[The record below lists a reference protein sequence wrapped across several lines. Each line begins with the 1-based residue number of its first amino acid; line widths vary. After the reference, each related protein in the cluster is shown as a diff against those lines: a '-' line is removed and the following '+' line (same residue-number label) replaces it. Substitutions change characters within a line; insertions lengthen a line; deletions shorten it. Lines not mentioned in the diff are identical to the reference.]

1 MAEPRIFSREDRL
14 RVRLR
19 RSADPPPK
27 GARIRMPRVSAIL
40 TRGSTTRGTLLR
52 PTPRWHQRVTVKI
65 K

>member
-1 MAEPRIFSREDRL
+1 MAKPRIFSREDRL